1 MSGISAC
8 ETELER
14 LSFPNT
20 TQWHWCASAF
30 FSVSGFVGL
39 ELGFGERSLKPYQG
53 TPIAGNLWQMNVR
66 FSVGPPGR
74 ELSMASRLVG
84 LLLILGSN
92 PMSAMA
98 QSENQ
103 LPEPPGAPFITHRA
117 VEDKSLNL
125 MVDYQAVIESE
136 GNHTGGAAAGSFRGA
151 QDVPPRVD
159 WSRSV
164 NEDWDLEPVLL
175 NRLG

>member
-1 MSGISAC
+1 MAA
-8 ETELER
+8 R
-14 LSFPNT
+14 L
-20 TQWHWCASAF
+20 
-30 FSVSGFVGL
+30 L
-39 ELGFGERSLKPYQG
+39 
-53 TPIAGNLWQMNVR
+53 
-66 FSVGPPGR
+66 
-74 ELSMASRLVG
+74 G

-92 PMSAMA
+92 PATAMA

-103 LPEPPGAPFITHRA
+103 PTEPPFITHRE

-159 WSRSV
+159 WSRRM

-175 NRLG
+175 NRRQAGQPIRPDDDESDKLLGIELRKTF